1 MDAQKTELE
10 RGAPDPVSGA
20 SITNPDM
27 PIETPIQFP
36 HYEVPHPRG
45 IPLMDDPRQAKV
57 LNKMLKMR
65 LKLPKPGLRSKAG
78 KATSV
83 KLPKVH
89 RYRKERDL

>member
-1 MDAQKTELE
+1 
-10 RGAPDPVSGA
+10 
-20 SITNPDM
+20 
-27 PIETPIQFP
+27 
-36 HYEVPHPRG
+36 
-45 IPLMDDPRQAKV
+45 MDDPRQAKV

-65 LKLPKPGLRSKAG
+65 LKLPKRGLRSHAG

>member
-1 MDAQKTELE
+1 MPE
-10 RGAPDPVSGA
+10 A
-20 SITNPDM
+20 S
-27 PIETPIQFP
+27 PIQFP
-36 HYEVPHPRG
+36 YYEAPRPRG

-65 LKLPKPGLRSKAG
+65 LKLPKRGLRSHAG